1 MYQMF
6 DRTPAGEAL
15 LSVVVPL
22 YNEEDNVKPLMAEL
36 LGALEKLS
44 NSFEILLVN
53 DGSTDRTSE
62 LMAQIAASDS
72 RIKVVNFRRNAGQTA
87 ALMAGFDYASGQII
101 VPMDGD
107 LQNDPADIQRLLQ
120 TMGDRYDVVSG
131 WRKNRQDNA
140 LFRKLPSLIANMII
154 SRVSG
159 VRLHDYG
166 CTLKAYRREI
176 LLGFRL
182 YGEMHRFVPIF
193 ASWQGAKITELAV
206 NHRPRTAGKSKYGLE
221 RIFKVMLDLFLV
233 RFLTQ
238 YATKP
243 IYVFGSAGFFFIL
256 IGFIAAVYA
265 LWLKYVDGISFILTP
280 LPTVVAFSFMSG
292 IICTLMGL
300 IAELLMRTYFEA
312 RGRVYYIVASTLNLN
327 PASKS
332 GDSEC
337 AG

>member
-140 LFRKLPSLIANMII
+140 LFRKLPSLIANM
-154 SRVSG
+154 
-159 VRLHDYG
+159 
-166 CTLKAYRREI
+166 
-176 LLGFRL
+176 
-182 YGEMHRFVPIF
+182 
-193 ASWQGAKITELAV
+193 
-206 NHRPRTAGKSKYGLE
+206 
-221 RIFKVMLDLFLV
+221 
-233 RFLTQ
+233 
-238 YATKP
+238 
-243 IYVFGSAGFFFIL
+243 
-256 IGFIAAVYA
+256 
-265 LWLKYVDGISFILTP
+265 
-280 LPTVVAFSFMSG
+280 
-292 IICTLMGL
+292 
-300 IAELLMRTYFEA
+300 
-312 RGRVYYIVASTLNLN
+312 
-327 PASKS
+327 
-332 GDSEC
+332 
-337 AG
+337 